1 MTTRGRDMPLGRRQ
15 PIDLCAPLAF
25 ENSIITLTN
34 ERQSWPE
41 DSRELGSG
49 EKKMPRS
56 GGRNR
61 KKTCLCWKGSELTHL
76 YKDIKEKKNRC
87 GIRAHPSC
95 LWQGR
100 GSSGEGLWQL
110 GELRGFGYLGI
121 FGDNRGYLGISG
133 DISELAQAGPN
144 LTLLLLIRACLVPPG
159 TPWRKP
165 CLFLEALAG

>member
-1 MTTRGRDMPLGRRQ
+1 MPLGRRQ

-61 KKTCLCWKGSELTHL
+61 RKTCLCWKGSELTHL
-76 YKDIKEKKNRC
+76 YKDIKEKKYRC

-121 FGDNRGYLGISG
+121 FGDNWGYLGISG